1 MIIQVQRYTDLL
13 TNAIVKN
20 NYFLPDNSFVKVKK
34 DRNRRQIYRYFRI
47 FALKKDEILSM
58 YSLLAFLAFCRLRS

>member
-34 DRNRRQIYRYFRI
+34 DRNRRQIYRYFCK
-47 FALKKDEILSM
+47 FALKK
-58 YSLLAFLAFCRLRS
+58 R